1 MWQKIYN
8 CVNFFLFLSLS
19 FFFFLWPVTENI
31 PTSPTEGFFVLHP
44 PSPRPPGNSGL
55 FSYISSKKLAFKI
68 PLPPRNF
75 QSPSMAWVC
84 FFSGTTHYL
93 LCGAKFL
100 CTRFLFLHKFIELAC
115 KSGWRIFTSL
125 DCVEFLHS
133 RHSRVL
139 STYHWNCLHIGVQ
152 NFCVSCF

>member
-8 CVNFFLFLSLS
+8 CVNFFLFLFLS
-19 FFFFLWPVTENI
+19 FFFSFGQFQKISILPHRR
-31 PTSPTEGFFVLHP
+31 FFCFAP

-75 QSPSMAWVC
+75 QSPSMAWVW

-100 CTRFLFLHKFIELAC
+100 CTRFLFLHKFIELAY
-115 KSGWRIFTSL
+115 KSGWRIFASL
-125 DCVEFLHS
+125 VCVEFLHS